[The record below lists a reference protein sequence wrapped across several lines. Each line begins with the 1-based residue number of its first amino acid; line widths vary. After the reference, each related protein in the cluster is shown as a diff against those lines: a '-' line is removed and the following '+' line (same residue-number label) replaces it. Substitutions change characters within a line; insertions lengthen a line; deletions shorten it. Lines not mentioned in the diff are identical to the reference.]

1 MDAFQEVIE
10 SCTLSGIPTNGPKY
24 TWSNNRQGKAYT
36 KEKLDRALAN
46 PKGLE
51 VFSESHCKVLPALKS
66 NHSPFIISTSG
77 RNEQHRKSLTLL
89 DMKLV
94 ETLMRNVLK
103 SFKIPG
109 KDGACYNLTQA
120 L

>member
-10 SCTLSGIPTNGPKY
+10 SCTLSSIPTNGPKY
-24 TWSNNRQGKAYT
+24 TWFNNRQGQAYT
-36 KEKLDRALAN
+36 KEKLNRALAN

-51 VFSESHCKVLPALKS
+51 VFLESHFKVLPALKP
-66 NHSPFIISTSG
+66 NHSPLIVSIFG

-103 SFKIPG
+103 SFKFLA
-109 KDGACYNLTQA
+109 KRKHVTT
-120 L
+120 